1 MVQLVYFSGDSG
13 NTHRFVQSLGIEAMR
28 IGDAEHRTP
37 ICLTEPFV
45 LLTPTYGGGAD
56 YAAIPRPVRQFLARA
71 DNRARLRGVIGAGH
85 RNFGFAFCLAS
96 RLLADQYNVP
106 ELYRL
111 DGVGTDQDR
120 ERILTALSRV
130 LGMAPA
136 RVSVPVPGP
145 VPAPN
150 PVPAPRSEAE
160 TVTVT
165 VTVPAPV
172 LTPVPV
178 QVPAPQVAPP
188 PPLRRSRIRTGAQ
201 PIVGEFAP
209 TVVAAAAAATVT
221 ATATPAA
228 TAPTMPVVE
237 TTAAVPASAA
247 PRSTPA
253 SAAPPSTPASA
264 VPSSRGAD
272 AGAPAA
278 PVTRSGRRAAR
289 LAAATG
295 SGASQSVNVNVNVPV
310 DPPAAR
316 TPSVPP
322 VTIEGNRSEPA
333 ASRGRLS
340 PPPVIAGT
348 IVNPVPTLTTVA
360 EPMRTRSRPAAVPV
374 ASTAPLTQVAQQT
387 PAAPLAPTIPVREP
401 VARVSDPSPMVPRR
415 ARRLAVAEDSGIP
428 SPGPAPTRRSLRQDR
443 G

>member
-96 RLLADQYNVP
+96 RLLADQYSVP

-111 DGVGTDQDR
+111 DGIGTDQDR
-120 ERILTALSRV
+120 ERILTALTRV

-136 RVSVPVPGP
+136 SAPTTSPALAPTELLSPARVS
-145 VPAPN
+145 
-150 PVPAPRSEAE
+150 
-160 TVTVT
+160 
-165 VTVPAPV
+165 
-172 LTPVPV
+172 
-178 QVPAPQVAPP
+178 VPAPQVAPP

-201 PIVGEFAP
+201 PIVGE
-209 TVVAAAAAATVT
+209 T
-221 ATATPAA
+221 APAA

-237 TTAAVPASAA
+237 TTAAAPASAP
-247 PRSTPA
+247 PRSTSA
-253 SAAPPSTPASA
+253 SAAPPS
-264 VPSSRGAD
+264 RGTD
-272 AGAPAA
+272 AGAPASTAA
-278 PVTRSGRRAAR
+278 PATRSGRRAAR
-289 LAAATG
+289 LATATD
-295 SGASQSVNVNVNVPV
+295 SGASQPVNANVPV

-316 TPSVPP
+316 TPSVPS

-333 ASRGRLS
+333 ASRGHLS

-374 ASTAPLTQVAQQT
+374 ASAAPLTQVAQQ
-387 PAAPLAPTIPVREP
+387 PQAAPLASAAPLVPTIPVREPLVPTIPVREP
-401 VARVSDPSPMVPRR
+401 VARVADPSPMVPRR